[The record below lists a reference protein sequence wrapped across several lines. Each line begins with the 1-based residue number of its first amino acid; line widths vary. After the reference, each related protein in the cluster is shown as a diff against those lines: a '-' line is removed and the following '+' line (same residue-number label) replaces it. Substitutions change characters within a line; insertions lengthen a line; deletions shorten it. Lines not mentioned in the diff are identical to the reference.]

1 MIRKIARPV
10 LSALLVF
17 GVLLECLGGPEAAV
31 PPPAAPLSAT
41 PVWGSAVS
49 FSPPVDLLFRLG
61 AYTPAWKFRGAAG
74 GASLDG
80 DASGARSFAIDMS
93 GNTGDNVA
101 AGALRLD
108 GRATFRATPD
118 GALDAKW
125 TMTPDRD
132 GAFSEAMLETRI
144 AIGRVAGGFLIDDKA
159 LPVPES
165 VAAKPHLFRGEVSR
179 LAALGADGV
188 PWMEISFPERQRILV
203 QDNRSWGS
211 SVITLRLFFAERSV
225 QAGAEYPVHAV
236 FRFPGHRIALDETG
250 PVVLEAGPD
259 WIPYAPAAP
268 GEDWIEPGSALDLS
282 ATLPRHEPA
291 GAFGRVVAVGDHFEL
306 EGRPGEEIRFC
317 GVNLVHGA
325 NAPSVESADRLA
337 ANLARMG
344 FNSVRIHHHE
354 RPILAKG
361 DPAALAVDPEA
372 QDRLD
377 ALCAACLRHGLYLT
391 TDLYV
396 SRAPIAWRA
405 VGIDRPG
412 NMTKDEFKM
421 AALFHEGA
429 YSNFL
434 AWSRQFM
441 LHVNPYTGRSLAQ
454 EPGLATLALVNEGNL
469 GNYGRDALLAIPGV
483 EEAWSAWCADH
494 PELVAGW
501 TGARAAADGSGAE
514 PPSPPPLS
522 RLPGDLYE
530 AKGADKAF
538 AGAFALFLADREA
551 NFFRRVSAFVRE
563 ELGCAAPLS
572 NDSSWY
578 NPDAYALLRAE
589 FDYDDD
595 HGYVDHPFFLGKSWQ
610 LPSSHPGAN
619 PLLGGD
625 AVPGFA
631 WRRLCGKPF
640 CVTEWNWSAPGQFRQ
655 ASGLVMGA
663 LAARQGWNG
672 LWRFAWSHDRAGA
685 ENPGSVRM
693 RYFDL
698 SADPAQCASERA
710 TICLFLRGDLSPL
723 PAAASAPTVLDAE
736 ALRAGVGAAR
746 RMAIPE
752 NAPFGWE
759 KRIGVALSDAG
770 AEKARPPELP
780 EHGEAAADSAAPDPA
795 RGSFA
800 VDTPRTAGGF
810 APEGELSAGAVAFS
824 VEGAPAA
831 VWASSVDGLPIRDS
845 ARILVSHVTDAKNA
859 GARFDDAGCRVW
871 LDYGTTPALVR
882 RGSASVRVAVAPG
895 AWTVWRLSSA
905 GRRIAPVPSSFDPA
919 AGTLS
924 FVARTDYDPASA
936 TLCYELA
943 RDKNG
948 LEADL
953 VVSLPDGR
961 WAPVEVKMGEG
972 EVEEAA
978 ANLRKLAG
986 IVDPVKT
993 GAPSFMMVLTATPFA
1008 YRRPDGIV
1016 VCPLGCLCP

>member
-1 MIRKIARPV
+1 MPAT
-10 LSALLVF
+10 ALT
-17 GVLLECLGGPEAAV
+17 
-31 PPPAAPLSAT
+31 AT
-41 PVWGSAVS
+41 PVWGSALS

-80 DASGARSFAIDMS
+80 DVSGTRSFAIDMS
-93 GNTGDNVA
+93 GNTGDNIA

-108 GRATFRATPD
+108 GRATFRASPD
-118 GALDAKW
+118 GDLDVKW
-125 TMTPDRD
+125 VITPDRD
-132 GAFSEAMLETRI
+132 GVLSEAMLETRI
-144 AIGRVAGGFLIDDKA
+144 AIGRVSGGFLVDDTA

-165 VAAKPHLFRGEVSR
+165 VAGKPHLFRGEVSR

-188 PWMEISFPERQRILV
+188 PWMEITFPENQRILV

-211 SVITLRLFFAERSV
+211 SVITLRLFFAEGSV
-225 QAGAEYPVHAV
+225 QTGVEYPLHAV
-236 FRFPGHRIALDETG
+236 FRFPGHRIALDESG
-250 PVVLEAGPD
+250 QVVLEAGPD

-268 GEDWIEPGSALDLS
+268 GEDWIEPGSALDFS
-282 ATLPRHEPA
+282 ATIPRHEPA

-306 EGRPGEEIRFC
+306 AGRPGKEIRFC
-317 GVNLVHGA
+317 GVNFVHGA
-325 NAPSVESADRLA
+325 NAPSVEDAERIA

-361 DPAALAVDPEA
+361 DPAALTLDPEA
-372 QDRLD
+372 LDRLD

-396 SRAPIAWRA
+396 SRAPVAWRA
-405 VGIDRPG
+405 IGIDRPG
-412 NMTKDEFKM
+412 NMTKEEFKM

-441 LHVNPYTGRSLAQ
+441 LHVNPYTGRSLAE

-483 EEAWSAWCADH
+483 DGAWSAWCGER
-494 PELVAGW
+494 PELVA
-501 TGARAAADGSGAE
+501 RLSGT
-514 PPSPPPLS
+514 PSLS
-522 RLPGDLYE
+522 RLPADLYE
-530 AKGADKAF
+530 SRGSDKKF
-538 AGAFALFLADREA
+538 AGAFALFLSDMEA
-551 NFFRRVSAFVRE
+551 RFFRRVSSFVRE
-563 ELGCAAPLS
+563 ELGCDAPLS

-578 NPDAYALLRAE
+578 NPDSYALLRSE

-595 HGYVDHPFFLGKSWQ
+595 HGYVDHPFFLGKQWQ

-631 WRRLCGKPF
+631 WRRLFGKPF

-663 LAARQGWNG
+663 LAARQGWSG
-672 LWRFAWSHDRAGA
+672 MWRFAWSHDRASA
-685 ENPGSVRM
+685 ESPGSVRM

-698 SADPAQCASERA
+698 SADPAQSASERA

-723 PAAASAPTVLDAE
+723 PAAASAPTVLDAA
-736 ALRAGVGAAR
+736 ALRTGVGAAR
-746 RMAIPE
+746 RMGIPE
-752 NAPFGWE
+752 NAPSGWE
-759 KRIGVALSDAG
+759 KRIGVALSG
-770 AEKARPPELP
+770 T
-780 EHGEAAADSAAPDPA
+780 EAASSRSPDCSCGLETAAPASASPNPA

-810 APEGELSAGAVAFS
+810 APEGSLSAGAVAFS

-831 VWASSVDGLPIRDS
+831 VWASSVDGLPIRES
-845 ARILVSHVTDAKNA
+845 ARILVSHVTDAKNT

-895 AWTVWRLSSA
+895 AWTVWRLSST
-905 GRRIAPVPSSFDPA
+905 GRRLAPVPSSFDPA
-919 AGTLS
+919 SGTLS
-924 FVARTDYDPASA
+924 FVARTDFDPDSA
-936 TLCYELA
+936 TLYYEFVRAHFASAVALPFHRRRRWPQNA
-943 RDKNG
+943 R
-948 LEADL
+948 
-953 VVSLPDGR
+953 
-961 WAPVEVKMGEG
+961 MG
-972 EVEEAA
+972 A
-978 ANLRKLAG
+978 LW
-986 IVDPVKT
+986 
-993 GAPSFMMVLTATPFA
+993 
-1008 YRRPDGIV
+1008 YH
-1016 VCPLGCLCP
+1016 

>member
-1 MIRKIARPV
+1 MKKAHP
-10 LSALLVF
+10 LFPALLVF
-17 GVLLECLGGPEAAV
+17 GAVLGCRGGAETAA
-31 PPPAAPLSAT
+31 PPPAAAEPAAAEPAASEAAAADPAAAEPATPLSAT

-80 DASGARSFAIDMS
+80 AASGARSFAIDMS

-125 TMTPDRD
+125 VMTPDRD
-132 GAFSEAMLETRI
+132 GVLSEAMLETRI

-306 EGRPGEEIRFC
+306 ADRPGEEIRFC

-494 PELVAGW
+494 PELVAGR

-514 PPSPPPLS
+514 PPPPPPLS

-551 NFFRRVSAFVRE
+551 HFFRRVSAFVRE

-631 WRRLCGKPF
+631 WRRLFGKPF

-710 TICLFLRGDLSPL
+710 TICGRG
-723 PAAASAPTVLDAE
+723 
-736 ALRAGVGAAR
+736 GAAR
-746 RMAIPE
+746 RRRGRPSHGHSGKRPVRLGKAHRGGALRCGGGGGTSAGTPR
-752 NAPFGWE
+752 ARGGRRRFGGARSGARLVRGRHPAHRRGLRAGRRTFGRRGRVLRRRRAGRRMGLLRGRPSDPGLRAHPRLARHRRE
-759 KRIGVALSDAG
+759 ERRRALRRRRVPRVARLRHDPR
-770 AEKARPPELP
+770 ARPPRLGVRP
-780 EHGEAAADSAAPDPA
+780 RRRRAGGVDRVAAFLRRPPHRARAVVLRRRLRDAFLRRPHGLRPRLRDALLRTRA
-795 RGSFA
+795 RRP
-800 VDTPRTAGGF
+800 TPRRSRSTF
-810 APEGELSAGAVAFS
+810 
-824 VEGAPAA
+824 
-831 VWASSVDGLPIRDS
+831 
-845 ARILVSHVTDAKNA
+845 
-859 GARFDDAGCRVW
+859 
-871 LDYGTTPALVR
+871 
-882 RGSASVRVAVAPG
+882 
-895 AWTVWRLSSA
+895 
-905 GRRIAPVPSSFDPA
+905 PSPLGNEQRSNH
-919 AGTLS
+919 
-924 FVARTDYDPASA
+924 R
-936 TLCYELA
+936 
-943 RDKNG
+943 
-948 LEADL
+948 
-953 VVSLPDGR
+953 
-961 WAPVEVKMGEG
+961 
-972 EVEEAA
+972 
-978 ANLRKLAG
+978 NLRKG
-986 IVDPVKT
+986 
-993 GAPSFMMVLTATPFA
+993 
-1008 YRRPDGIV
+1008 RW
-1016 VCPLGCLCP
+1016 

>member
-1 MIRKIARPV
+1 MPLPSSSKMTKEKAHPFFAALIASATV
-10 LSALLVF
+10 L
-17 GVLLECLGGPEAAV
+17 GCHGGPGTADPKPAV
-31 PPPAAPLSAT
+31 SPPDAMLTAT
-41 PVWGSAVS
+41 PVWGSALS

-61 AYTPAWKFRGAAG
+61 AYTSAWKFRGAAG
-74 GASLDG
+74 GASLGG
-80 DASGARSFAIDMS
+80 DASGTRSFAIDMS
-93 GNTGDNVA
+93 GNAGDNVA

-125 TMTPDRD
+125 TLTPDRD
-132 GAFSEAMLETRI
+132 GVLSEAMLETRI
-144 AIGRVAGGFLIDDKA
+144 AIGRVAGGFFLDGTA

-165 VAAKPHLFRGEVSR
+165 VAAKPHLFRGVVAR

-188 PWMEISFPERQRILV
+188 PWMEISFPEGQRILV

-225 QAGAEYPVHAV
+225 KAGVECPVHAV

-250 PVVLEAGPD
+250 PVVLAAGPD

-282 ATLPRHEPA
+282 ATLHRHEPA

-361 DPAALAVDPEA
+361 DPAALALDPEA

-405 VGIDRPG
+405 IGVDRPG

-441 LHVNPYTGRSLAQ
+441 LHVNPYTGRSLAE

-483 EEAWSAWCADH
+483 EEAWRAWCADH
-494 PELVAGW
+494 PELVARLA
-501 TGARAAADGSGAE
+501 GADAAAGGAGAA
-514 PPSPPPLS
+514 PPALPPLS
-522 RLPGDLYE
+522 RLSADLYE
-530 AKGADKAF
+530 ARGADQAF
-538 AGAFALFLADREA
+538 SRAFALFLADREA
-551 NFFRRVSAFVRE
+551 RFFRRVSAFVRE

-578 NPDAYALLRAE
+578 NPDSYALLRSA

-595 HGYVDHPFFLGKSWQ
+595 HGYVDHPFFLGRQWS

-631 WRRLCGKPF
+631 WRRLFGKPF

-663 LAARQGWNG
+663 LAARQGWSG

-723 PAAASAPTVLDAE
+723 PASASAPTMLDAE
-736 ALRAGVGAAR
+736 ALRAGTGAAR

-752 NAPFGWE
+752 NAPSGWE
-759 KRIGVALSDAG
+759 KRIGVALSGEG
-770 AEKARPPELP
+770 AAKQHGGLETASPPD
-780 EHGEAAADSAAPDPA
+780 GAAPDPE
-795 RGSFA
+795 RGTFA
-800 VDTPRTAGGF
+800 VDTPCTAGGF

-824 VEGAPAA
+824 VEGTPAA
-831 VWASSVDGLPIRDS
+831 VWASSVDGRPIRDS
-845 ARILVSHVTDAKNA
+845 ARILVSHVTDAKNT

-882 RGSASVRVAVAPG
+882 RGAASGRVAVAPG

-905 GRRIAPVPSSFDPA
+905 GRRIEPVPSSFDPA

-924 FVARTDYDPASA
+924 FVARTDFDPASA

-943 RDKNG
+943 RD
-948 LEADL
+948 
-953 VVSLPDGR
+953 
-961 WAPVEVKMGEG
+961 
-972 EVEEAA
+972 
-978 ANLRKLAG
+978 
-986 IVDPVKT
+986 
-993 GAPSFMMVLTATPFA
+993 
-1008 YRRPDGIV
+1008 
-1016 VCPLGCLCP
+1016 

>member
-1 MIRKIARPV
+1 MKKAHSLFP
-10 LSALLVF
+10 ALLVF
-17 GVLLECLGGPEAAV
+17 GAVLGCLGVAETAAAE
-31 PPPAAPLSAT
+31 PAAALSAT

-93 GNTGDNVA
+93 GNAGDNVA

-108 GRATFRATPD
+108 GRATFRAMPD

-132 GAFSEAMLETRI
+132 GVLSEAMLETRI
-144 AIGRVAGGFLIDDKA
+144 AIGRVAGGFLVDDKA

-165 VAAKPHLFRGEVSR
+165 VAGKPHLFRGEVSR

-188 PWMEISFPERQRILV
+188 PWMELSFPERQRILV

-483 EEAWSAWCADH
+483 EEAWGAWCADH

-501 TGARAAADGSGAE
+501 TGARAAAGGSGAE

-551 NFFRRVSAFVRE
+551 HFFRRVSAFVRE
-563 ELGCAAPLS
+563 ELGCAVPLS

-578 NPDAYALLRAE
+578 NPDSYALLRSE

-595 HGYVDHPFFLGKSWQ
+595 HGYVDHPFFLGKQWR

-631 WRRLCGKPF
+631 WRRLFGKPF

-723 PAAASAPTVLDAE
+723 PAAASAPTILDAE
-736 ALRAGVGAAR
+736 ALRAGVGAAH

-759 KRIGVALSDAG
+759 KRIGVALSDAEAEEAPIRRADRSRSTLRAPPG
-770 AEKARPPELP
+770 ASRRKANFRPARSRSPSKARRPPYGPPPWTAFRSGTPRASSSRTSPTRRTPARASTTPGAACGSTTARPPRSS
-780 EHGEAAADSAAPDPA
+780 AAARRPSASPSRRGHGPCVGFPPPA
-795 RGSFA
+795 AASRPCCPPS
-800 VDTPRTAGGF
+800 TPR
-810 APEGELSAGAVAFS
+810 
-824 VEGAPAA
+824 PAC
-831 VWASSVDGLPIRDS
+831 
-845 ARILVSHVTDAKNA
+845 
-859 GARFDDAGCRVW
+859 F
-871 LDYGTTPALVR
+871 
-882 RGSASVRVAVAPG
+882 
-895 AWTVWRLSSA
+895 
-905 GRRIAPVPSSFDPA
+905 PSSPA
-919 AGTLS
+919 PISTPP
-924 FVARTDYDPASA
+924 RRRSA
-936 TLCYELA
+936 TNSRA
-943 RDKNG
+943 TTNP
-948 LEADL
+948 APFPIH
-953 VVSLPDGR
+953 LPKSPR
-961 WAPVEVKMGEG
+961 E
-972 EVEEAA
+972 
-978 ANLRKLAG
+978 
-986 IVDPVKT
+986 
-993 GAPSFMMVLTATPFA
+993 
-1008 YRRPDGIV
+1008 
-1016 VCPLGCLCP
+1016 